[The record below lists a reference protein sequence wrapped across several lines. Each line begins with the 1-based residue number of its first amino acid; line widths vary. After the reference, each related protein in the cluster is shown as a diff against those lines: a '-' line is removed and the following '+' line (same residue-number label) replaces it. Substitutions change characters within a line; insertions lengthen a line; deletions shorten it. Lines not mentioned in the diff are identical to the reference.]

1 MRTSNL
7 PHYTDNI
14 ILNNFK
20 LINYLNMQAFEK
32 VKHFIVYMCLYKSNA
47 YVKIFI
53 SDALPCFMMYKI
65 FLLMCVNTE

>member
-1 MRTSNL
+1 
-7 PHYTDNI
+7 
-14 ILNNFK
+14 
-20 LINYLNMQAFEK
+20 MQAFEE